1 MDHRQEVAHIL
12 TWLMLRLKYVGEGC
26 NQQRHGESS
35 LLNGPCFELK
45 GVLITEIVLRVLCEA
60 QLLAHCWEKERTLWL
75 KKMPL
80 QYVRL
85 LPLSVEMTA
94 ITLEY

>member
-1 MDHRQEVAHIL
+1 M
-12 TWLMLRLKYVGEGC
+12 GEGC

-35 LLNGPCFELK
+35 ILNGPCFELK

-60 QLLAHCWEKERTLWL
+60 QLLAHCCEKERTLWL

>member
-1 MDHRQEVAHIL
+1 M
-12 TWLMLRLKYVGEGC
+12 GEGC

-60 QLLAHCWEKERTLWL
+60 QLLAHCCEKERTLWL
-75 KKMPL
+75 KKMPF
-80 QYVRL
+80 
-85 LPLSVEMTA
+85 ST
-94 ITLEY
+94 